1 MTEPITLKSEA
12 FIGFAATAVSLL
24 IALAVFPAEPSPN
37 GALTVAALILSGG
50 IMLVPITRA
59 IRRSPDLL
67 NCENLVAFG
76 YVFWLLLDLIQGA
89 YDLSDAAD
97 WAIRDAFI
105 ATGLSATA
113 MWIGVAGRPW
123 PLPKW
128 IAEIAQTPMDTRTV
142 GRLVPV
148 CFLLGMFNFAY
159 ATNFNIAEMFSY
171 IGEQRW
177 AAPWGRAQLGGW
189 DAFLDQMQ
197 YFGYVLP
204 SLTALLIARRGF
216 TLQAWFSVVLS
227 GIMVTFLA
235 QGGGRRI
242 IGVTVGAAII
252 VWIQAQSSLSVRRLT
267 LAAAAALGL
276 LAGMQFMLNIRTVG
290 YEEFAFSGESEYDYL
305 HVDDNFLRLSQ
316 VIQIVPAEHAH
327 VGFQQLTFTLV
338 RPVPRVFWPGK
349 PVDPGFDLP
358 AIVGMKGVSL
368 STSIIGEWYLSF
380 GWLAVVVG
388 GWLHGRLAKTVNV
401 LRENPAYHTNPI
413 VYGLAVMVLV
423 SGMRSML
430 ELVLMSYALVAWWA
444 ANRLTRRRAVATR

>member
-1 MTEPITLKSEA
+1 MTEPVIGRSDALV
-12 FIGFAATAVSLL
+12 GFASTSVALL
-24 IALAVFPAEPSPN
+24 IALAIFPAEPSPR
-37 GALTVAALILSGG
+37 GALTIQALILSAG
-50 IMLVPITRA
+50 ILVVPVARG
-59 IRRSPDLL
+59 IRRSPALL
-67 NCENLVAFG
+67 NAENLVAFG
-76 YVFWLLLDLIQGA
+76 FVFWLLLDLIQGA
-89 YDLSDAAD
+89 YDLRDAAD

-105 ATGLSATA
+105 AIGISAA
-113 MWIGVAGRPW
+113 MMWLGVAGKPW

-128 IAEIAQTPMDTRTV
+128 IQEIAQRTMDTKTV

-148 CFLLGMFNFAY
+148 CFLLGMFNFAF
-159 ATNFNIAEMFSY
+159 ATGFNLPVMFSY
-171 IGEQRW
+171 LGEQRW

-216 TLQAWFSVVLS
+216 KPQAWVAIVLS
-227 GIMVTFLA
+227 GVMLAFLA

-242 IGVTVGAAII
+242 IGVTIGAAII
-252 VWIQAQSSLSVRRLT
+252 VWIQSQETINVRRLV
-267 LAAAAALGL
+267 LAGAAAIGL
-276 LAGMQFMLNIRTVG
+276 LAGMQFMLNIRTLG
-290 YEEFAFSGESEYDYL
+290 YEEYAYRGTSDYDYL

-316 VIQIVPAEHAH
+316 VIQIVPAEREH
-327 VGFQQLTFTLV
+327 VGFQQLIFTAV
-338 RPVPRVFWPGK
+338 RPIPRVFWPGK

-358 AIVGMKGVSL
+358 SIVGMKGVSL

-380 GWLAVVVG
+380 GWIAVIFG
-388 GWLHGRLAKTVNV
+388 GWLHGRLARTVNV
-401 LRENPAYHTNPI
+401 LRETPEFRTNPI

-444 ANRLTRRRAVATR
+444 ANRLTRSRPVATR